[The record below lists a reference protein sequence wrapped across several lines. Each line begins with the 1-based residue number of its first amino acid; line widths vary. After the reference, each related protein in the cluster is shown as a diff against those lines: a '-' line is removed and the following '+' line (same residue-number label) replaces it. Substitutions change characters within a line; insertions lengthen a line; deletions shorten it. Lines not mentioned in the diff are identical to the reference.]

1 MCNALQAAKGR
12 ALITRRLAMALF
24 VARHQH
30 SPDRCPAA
38 DPQMGPALLTR
49 LSPDNAA
56 VQGVTTDAEAVVNDA
71 HTRT

>member
-1 MCNALQAAKGR
+1 
-12 ALITRRLAMALF
+12 MALF

-38 DPQMGPALLTR
+38 DPQTGPALPTH

-71 HTRT
+71 HTLYLIVEAYPGWHRGDTASLDV